1 MHNALG
7 YIVSILIAAA
17 IGYLFGSFNGGI
29 VSVRL
34 LKHEDIRKF
43 GSGNAGLTN
52 VLRCFGKVCG
62 ICTLIIDLGKG
73 AAAMALAQFVCR
85 QLAWAPLSEG
95 TGAAHDYRW
104 LCYVAAIFVVLGHVF
119 PIWHGF
125 RGGKGVLVGVSVFLV
140 INPLTFVILMAIFG
154 LILWRSKYVSL
165 ASCIATLSVIPV
177 TVILEH
183 FVRGAY
189 WSVSLLYTA
198 LIAVPAFLIV
208 YSHHENIERLRNGT
222 ERRITDKKEKAPPA
236 AQEKQESS
244 ASGRRVI
251 EMIPELR
258 QKVIE
263 RYDTMLLN
271 ALRDQYHINAVLP
284 SEQPLDSDQLT
295 GLFCS
300 PGRARV
306 LECSGEYYC
315 LEEDGWI
322 WPLIKTETGFRKDT
336 DQTRHLLWHNRLR
349 GKRILAIATD
359 GTHLY
364 YIETPVTYEV
374 QHWHGY
380 LDSTD
385 PEFQR
390 TELFDS
396 FEEIAA
402 AVKEIAPEQLE
413 KELLKIQNSSERCW
427 IGGNE
432 YDTDTY
438 LVSETVVMYYDPVR
452 QLKILRYTEGDTHV
466 GFQISER
473 FFIMPD
479 GGCSKLR
486 PDHIRAMQM
495 LCYGGIPGEALMI
508 LLPEKTEN
516 RDESLLKEFYC

>member
-154 LILWRSKYVSL
+154 LILWCSKYVSL
-165 ASCIATLSVIPV
+165 ASCIATLCVIPV

-222 ERRITDKKEKAPPA
+222 ERRIGEKK
-236 AQEKQESS
+236 AQ
-244 ASGRRVI
+244 
-251 EMIPELR
+251 
-258 QKVIE
+258 
-263 RYDTMLLN
+263 
-271 ALRDQYHINAVLP
+271 
-284 SEQPLDSDQLT
+284 
-295 GLFCS
+295 
-300 PGRARV
+300 
-306 LECSGEYYC
+306 
-315 LEEDGWI
+315 
-322 WPLIKTETGFRKDT
+322 
-336 DQTRHLLWHNRLR
+336 
-349 GKRILAIATD
+349 
-359 GTHLY
+359 
-364 YIETPVTYEV
+364 
-374 QHWHGY
+374 
-380 LDSTD
+380 
-385 PEFQR
+385 
-390 TELFDS
+390 
-396 FEEIAA
+396 
-402 AVKEIAPEQLE
+402 
-413 KELLKIQNSSERCW
+413 
-427 IGGNE
+427 
-432 YDTDTY
+432 
-438 LVSETVVMYYDPVR
+438 
-452 QLKILRYTEGDTHV
+452 
-466 GFQISER
+466 
-473 FFIMPD
+473 
-479 GGCSKLR
+479 
-486 PDHIRAMQM
+486 
-495 LCYGGIPGEALMI
+495 
-508 LLPEKTEN
+508 
-516 RDESLLKEFYC
+516 